1 MQYAFPLLAIFIWA
15 GNTVINKLAVG
26 AIFPAEIGF
35 YRWLLA
41 GLLFTP
47 FMLRKVI
54 AHWPQIR
61 PNLGKIFILGVLG
74 MAVYQSLAYFAAT
87 MTTATNMGIIL
98 SLMPLMSLAM
108 AIISLGQRL
117 TAGALVG
124 AVLSFAGVL
133 VVVSSGSLGALLQHG
148 VNLGDAM
155 MLIATLAYAIYSTL
169 LKKMAAAPAA
179 AGVAVFAGAGGGG
192 GAVSAVRHVAENRPD
207 PAEHSAGA
215 VRVPAGLDAR
225 AAGLDA
231 GSAAPRAEPDHAVL
245 QPAAV
250 DHRADCSGGIEG
262 TTGDVSPGR
271 WLADAGRSDSFRALD
286 HRPRSLPHS
295 ERRLDPDGFQP
306 RGMLDE
312 QPHRI
317 RAFANQSQRWLTIS
331 K

>member
-35 YRWLLA
+35 FRWLLA

-47 FMLRKVI
+47 FMLKAVI

-61 PNLGKIFILGVLG
+61 PNLGKIFVLGVLG

-87 MTTATNMGIIL
+87 LTTATNMGIIL

-148 VNLGDAM
+148 LNMGDAM

-169 LKKMAAAPAA
+169 LKKWQLRLPPLVLLYLQVLVAIVVLFPLYVASPKTGLTLQNIPLVLYACLLASMVAPLAWMQ
-179 AGVAVFAGAGGGG
+179 AVQRLGPSRTTLFFNLLPLITA
-192 GAVSAVRHVAENRPD
+192 
-207 PAEHSAGA
+207 
-215 VRVPAGLDAR
+215 LI
-225 AAGLDA
+225 
-231 GSAAPRAEPDHAVL
+231 
-245 QPAAV
+245 AAV
-250 DHRADCSGGIEG
+250 VLKEQLAMYHLVGGLLTLGGVI
-262 TTGDVSPGR
+262 
-271 WLADAGRSDSFRALD
+271 L
-286 HRPRSLPHS
+286 S
-295 ERRLDPDGFQP
+295 ERWTTVLGRQP
-306 RGMLDE
+306 R
-312 QPHRI
+312 I
-317 RAFANQSQRWLTIS
+317 A
-331 K
+331 

>member
-47 FMLRKVI
+47 FMLKKVI

-87 MTTATNMGIIL
+87 MTSATNMGIIL

-155 MLIATLAYAIYSTL
+155 MLVATLAYAIYSTL
-169 LKKMAAAPAA
+169 LKKWQLRLPPLVLLYLQVL
-179 AGVAVFAGAGGGG
+179 VAVVVLFPLYVMSPKTGLTLQNIPLVLYACLLASMLAPLAWMQ
-192 GAVSAVRHVAENRPD
+192 AVQRLGPSRTTLFFNLLPLITA
-207 PAEHSAGA
+207 
-215 VRVPAGLDAR
+215 LI
-225 AAGLDA
+225 
-231 GSAAPRAEPDHAVL
+231 
-245 QPAAV
+245 AAV
-250 DHRADCSGGIEG
+250 VLKEQLAMYHLVGGLLTLGGVI
-262 TTGDVSPGR
+262 
-271 WLADAGRSDSFRALD
+271 L
-286 HRPRSLPHS
+286 S
-295 ERRLDPDGFQP
+295 ERWTTVLGRKLSV
-306 RGMLDE
+306 
-312 QPHRI
+312 
-317 RAFANQSQRWLTIS
+317 A
-331 K
+331 

>member
-35 YRWLLA
+35 YRWMLA

-47 FMLRKVI
+47 FMLKAVI

-61 PNLGKIFILGVLG
+61 PNLGKIFVLGVLG

-87 MTTATNMGIIL
+87 LTTATNMGIIL

-148 VNLGDAM
+148 LNMGDAM

-169 LKKMAAAPAA
+169 LKKWQLRLPPLVLLYLQVLVAIVVLFPLYVASPKTGLTLQNIPLVLYACLLASMVAPLAWMQ
-179 AGVAVFAGAGGGG
+179 AVQRLGPSRTTLFFNLLPLITA
-192 GAVSAVRHVAENRPD
+192 
-207 PAEHSAGA
+207 
-215 VRVPAGLDAR
+215 LI
-225 AAGLDA
+225 
-231 GSAAPRAEPDHAVL
+231 
-245 QPAAV
+245 AAV
-250 DHRADCSGGIEG
+250 VLKEQLAMYHLVGGLLTLGGVI
-262 TTGDVSPGR
+262 
-271 WLADAGRSDSFRALD
+271 L
-286 HRPRSLPHS
+286 S
-295 ERRLDPDGFQP
+295 ERWTTVLGRQP
-306 RGMLDE
+306 R
-312 QPHRI
+312 I
-317 RAFANQSQRWLTIS
+317 A
-331 K
+331 

>member
-35 YRWLLA
+35 YRWLFA
-41 GLLFTP
+41 AVLFTP
-47 FMLRKVI
+47 FMLKKVI

-61 PNLGKIFILGVLG
+61 PNLGKIFVLGVLG

-108 AIISLGQRL
+108 AIVSLGQRL
-117 TAGALVG
+117 TAGTLIG

-169 LKKMAAAPAA
+169 LKKWQLRLPPLVLLYLQVL
-179 AGVAVFAGAGGGG
+179 VAVVVLFPLF
-192 GAVSAVRHVAENRPD
+192 AVSQKTGLTLQNIPLVLYACLLASMVAPLAWMQAV
-207 PAEHSAGA
+207 
-215 VRVPAGLDAR
+215 VRLGPSRTTLFFNLLPLITALI
-225 AAGLDA
+225 
-231 GSAAPRAEPDHAVL
+231 
-245 QPAAV
+245 AAV
-250 DHRADCSGGIEG
+250 VLKEQLALYHLVGGLLTLGGVI
-262 TTGDVSPGR
+262 
-271 WLADAGRSDSFRALD
+271 L
-286 HRPRSLPHS
+286 S
-295 ERRLDPDGFQP
+295 ERWTTVLGRKLSV
-306 RGMLDE
+306 
-312 QPHRI
+312 
-317 RAFANQSQRWLTIS
+317 A
-331 K
+331 